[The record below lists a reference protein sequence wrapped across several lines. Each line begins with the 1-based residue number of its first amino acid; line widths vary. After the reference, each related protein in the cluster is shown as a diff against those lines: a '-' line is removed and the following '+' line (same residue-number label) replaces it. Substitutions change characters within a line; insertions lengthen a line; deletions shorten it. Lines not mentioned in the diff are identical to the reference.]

1 MRLESLDPKKIIFKE
16 IIFVVN
22 NVKILKLLA
31 IKYILS
37 SFETARNRWSITSS
51 FFRTFYKS

>member
-51 FFRTFYKS
+51 FF